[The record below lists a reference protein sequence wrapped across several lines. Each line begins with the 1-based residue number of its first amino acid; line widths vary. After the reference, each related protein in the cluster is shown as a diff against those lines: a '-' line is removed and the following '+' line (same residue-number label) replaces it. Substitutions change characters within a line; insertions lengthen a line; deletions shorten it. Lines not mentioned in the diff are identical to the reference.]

1 MKVTITILAMLLL
14 SSCATVDERI
24 KDYSY
29 TTARHIEND
38 IDYQVY
44 QTKKGRLYIIKL
56 NRRETRFKRSY
67 LKRGIKPH
75 SWLQGINFV
84 YLEL

>member
-14 SSCATVDERI
+14 SSCASKIGETILIERI

-29 TTARHIEND
+29 TTARHIENG

-67 LKRGIKPH
+67 LK
-75 SWLQGINFV
+75 
-84 YLEL
+84 